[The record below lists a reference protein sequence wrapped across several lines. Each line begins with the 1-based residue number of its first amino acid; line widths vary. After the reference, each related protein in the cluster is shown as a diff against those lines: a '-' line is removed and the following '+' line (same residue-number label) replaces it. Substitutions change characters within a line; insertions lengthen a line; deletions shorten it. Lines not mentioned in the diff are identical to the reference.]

1 MGEDAGI
8 KVEVRRVDG
17 APTGNAYLMQFQSDI
32 SKAEV
37 QAVDLEELSGIG
49 AAYAAGLALGI
60 WAEFN

>member
-1 MGEDAGI
+1 
-8 KVEVRRVDG
+8 VRRVDG

-37 QAVDLEELSGIG
+37 QAADLEELSGVG